1 MLSYEELCRIN
12 AERKK
17 DYEDFKARHKER
29 MAKLE
34 KKEQEL
40 RDEYKRLFNIVY
52 RIPVKMTVL

>member
-1 MLSYEELCRIN
+1 MLTYEELKRIN

-17 DYEDFKARHKER
+17 DYEDFKAKHEKR
-29 MAKLE
+29 MARLE

-52 RIPVKMTVL
+52 RIPVKMTVK